1 MTDEEPRPPL
11 FVPKEAPVQVRTMAK
26 MVKKRPSS
34 AMSHSPTESYV
45 DVQSWNKRVKS
56 LLPSSLVAVSDTIE
70 LRTEFSGAMTAEISL
85 SAAAQLAASG
95 HQPSITHKSCGDWNT
110 SARAIAMTNFP
121 EMCVFSDIMGMATD
135 HLKKQL
141 TQEVAE
147 KAIFVYIYI

>member
-147 KAIFVYIYI
+147 KAIFVYI